1 MRRRDIWRVLVL
13 PLVIVGLS
21 VSLISFLLDGGLA
34 AKSAAVGSAIVIF
47 ATFASGFIALGPNF
61 NIAGVALARIMLGE
75 VLKILVVMFLFAL
88 MLLATSLIPVYLF
101 AGMAVNLLG
110 SFLSFKM
117 LD

>member
-1 MRRRDIWRVLVL
+1 MKRRDVWRVLVL
-13 PLVIVGLS
+13 PLVIVGLI
-21 VSLISFLLDGGLA
+21 VSLISFMLDGSLA

-47 ATFASGFIALGPNF
+47 AAFASGFIALGPNF

-88 MLLATSLIPVYLF
+88 MLIATSLIPVYLF
-101 AGMAVNLLG
+101 VGIAATLLG